1 MLEIYSST
9 VNKELQG
16 IHTGIFNPLRD
27 KSGLGVYDLFIH
39 FHSFYFTEHKLH
51 KNKHLFPAT

>member
-16 IHTGIFNPLRD
+16 IHTGIFNPLTD

-39 FHSFYFTEHKLH
+39 FISQNTSYIKTSICSQQL
-51 KNKHLFPAT
+51 N